1 MSRHAL
7 NASFSLLAALC
18 LALAAPACGSSSND
32 KSDAG
37 EQLEPGGPDNGGSSD
52 ADASTSGPEN
62 ESPDAGPSEPTDA
75 GEDEEEG
82 EGDGAG
88 DEATY
93 TGCDL
98 MEFAP
103 ENRGQGQEYADLFLS
118 VPEGYSPYL
127 QYVKEQTWFE
137 GGTPDDPNSIW
148 RADALSIARWW
159 FDGETPAW
167 APGSYPITG
176 VDLDPLNCE
185 LCVDLNTSNLDA
197 AVPTNEIFYPEE
209 AAVTVIEVEL
219 AWRGVLRGTVSGRFR
234 EANGTRTWCVNELP
248 FETTFDVPCNG
259 IEDCPT
265 EATACD
271 FATTQAAYKT
281 CMAASDE

>member
-75 GEDEEEG
+75 AEG
-82 EGDGAG
+82 EGEGEGEG

>member
-1 MSRHAL
+1 MSRHAP
-7 NASFSLLAALC
+7 NACFSLLAALC
-18 LALAAPACGSSSND
+18 LTLAAPACDSSSD
-32 KSDAG
+32 EEAKPDAG
-37 EQLEPGGPDNGGSSD
+37 EQLAPGEAENGESQD
-52 ADASTSGPEN
+52 ADANASGPEN
-62 ESPDAGPSEPTDA
+62 ESPDAGPSDPTDA
-75 GEDEEEG
+75 AEGEG
-82 EGDGAG
+82 EGD
-88 DEATY
+88 EAAY

>member
-52 ADASTSGPEN
+52 TDASTSGPEN

-75 GEDEEEG
+75 AEG
-82 EGDGAG
+82 EGEGEGEG

>member
-1 MSRHAL
+1 MSRHAP
-7 NASFSLLAALC
+7 NACFSLLAALC
-18 LALAAPACGSSSND
+18 LTLAAPACDSSSD
-32 KSDAG
+32 EEAKPDAG
-37 EQLEPGGPDNGGSSD
+37 EQLAPGEAENGESQD
-52 ADASTSGPEN
+52 ADANASGSEGD
-62 ESPDAGPSEPTDA
+62 SPDAGESNPTDA
-75 GEDEEEG
+75 AEDG
-82 EGDGAG
+82 QDDTG
-88 DEATY
+88 DEAAY

-248 FETTFDVPCNG
+248 FETTLDVPCNG